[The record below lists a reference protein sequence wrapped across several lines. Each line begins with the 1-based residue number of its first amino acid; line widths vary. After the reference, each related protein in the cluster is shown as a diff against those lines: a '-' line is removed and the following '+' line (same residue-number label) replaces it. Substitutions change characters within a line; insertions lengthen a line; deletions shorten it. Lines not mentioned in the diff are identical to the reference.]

1 MLDNQSAEDLVQ
13 QYWVEF
19 AAINKQCN
27 DRLFPSKDMTTRLIQ
42 TGEYHGRVQEL
53 LPTLHKWHD
62 RLESS
67 SGARYSLTWSDY
79 MLTSCSIEISEDTTI
94 H

>member
-1 MLDNQSAEDLVQ
+1 MFIVDATMLENQSAEDLVQ

-27 DRLFPSKDMTTRLIQ
+27 DRLFPSKDLTTRFIQ
-42 TGEYHGRVQEL
+42 TGEYHIRVQEL

-62 RLESS
+62 RLEKSK
-67 SGARYSLTWSDY
+67 GTHDYHAARN
-79 MLTSCSIEISEDTTI
+79 I